1 MEPSQTH
8 NSQAAHTRPPSK
20 LSIMERASPGQE
32 TPEARKDTVEKTE
45 NVQSNGRRLN
55 TPP

>member
-1 MEPSQTH
+1 MEPNKTH
-8 NSQAAHTRPPSK
+8 NSQAAPTRPSSK

-32 TPEARKDTVEKTE
+32 TPEARKDKVENTE
-45 NVQSNGRRLN
+45 NVQGNGHRLN